1 MGEPVLIS
9 DAELID
15 RVVKAM
21 LEYNDKLREK
31 VTKSRHD
38 RRLRNTKL
46 LLKHYNHF
54 KDHIEKAV
62 YKGNAIDFLDDMDN
76 LDELIYINSIKESV
90 SRTNIIM
97 SHVKMML
104 ELYQTYCDKK
114 GALEQRKI
122 RVLNSYYFDDKTL
135 LDISVVECVD
145 ERTCLRDLRAAE
157 NKLSALIFGIDSI
170 REMSDSCLD
179 SV

>member
-1 MGEPVLIS
+1 MGEPILIS

-15 RVVKAM
+15 RVVKAT
-21 LEYNDKLREK
+21 LEYNDKLKAKEII
-31 VTKSRHD
+31 TRHNK
-38 RRLRNTKL
+38 RLRNTRL

-54 KDHIEKAV
+54 KDHIDKAI
-62 YKGNAIDFLDDMDN
+62 YKGNAIDFLDDIDK
-76 LDELIYINSIKESV
+76 LDELIYINSIKNSV

-97 SHVKMML
+97 SHVKAML
-104 ELYQTYCDKK
+104 ELYEIYCDKNGK
-114 GALEQRKI
+114 IEQRRN
-122 RVLNSYYFDDKTL
+122 RVLKNYYFKNEKTS
-135 LDISVVECVD
+135 DIAIREDVD

-157 NKLSALIFGIDSI
+157 DKLSALIFGIDSI